1 MRSKVGTGSL
11 KTRGKKKR
19 RREDTIRMSRLRR
32 DNRVKSIN
40 IRSKDMKIVDQAKNI
55 GCNINDGAIVV

>member
-1 MRSKVGTGSL
+1 
-11 KTRGKKKR
+11 
-19 RREDTIRMSRLRR
+19 MSRIRR

-40 IRSKDMKIVDQAKNI
+40 VRSKDIEAVDQAKNI